1 MQNGNGE
8 PAGTTVGDVG
18 EFALIGLVGA
28 QAGTSRRVLIGPG
41 DDAAHVDTDT
51 GRVLI
56 STDLLIE
63 GRHFRRDWATA
74 EQIGRRAAAAN
85 LSDINAMGGVATAL
99 TVGLA
104 APADLPSQWVI
115 DLARG
120 LEQECA
126 AVGAHVVGGDMSDAD
141 DVVIAVTV
149 LGEASVPVTRSGAAP
164 GDIVALAGRLGW
176 SGAGLA
182 ALSRGFRSPRSVVE
196 AHLVPQPPYA
206 AGPAAASAGATS
218 MIDVSDGLLADLEH
232 IACSSDVVIDL
243 DTGRLEIPEP
253 VETVAGALGREALEF
268 VLTGGEDFALVAT
281 FGPHSDLP
289 NGWYPIGAVFEADE
303 PGVLVDG
310 EPYEGHGGHRHW
322 G

>member
-1 MQNGNGE
+1 MQSGNGE
-8 PAGTTVGDVG
+8 AVDATVGDVG
-18 EFALIGLVGA
+18 EFGMIDLVRA
-28 QAGTSRRVLIGPG
+28 QAGTGRRVLIGPG

-104 APADLPSQWVI
+104 APADLPSQWVL
-115 DLARG
+115 DLTQG
-120 LEQECA
+120 FEQECS

-141 DVVIAVTV
+141 VVVIAVTV

-182 ALSRGFRSPRSVVE
+182 ALSRGFRSPRSVVQ
-196 AHLVPQPPYA
+196 AHLVPEPPYT
-206 AGPAAASAGATS
+206 AGPAAALAGATS

-232 IACSSDVVIDL
+232 IARSSEVVIDL

-253 VETVAGALGREALEF
+253 VETVAGALGRDALEF

-281 FGPHSDLP
+281 FGPDSDLP
-289 NGWYPIGAVFEADE
+289 DGWHPIGAVFAADE

-310 EPYEGHGGHRHW
+310 EVYEGDGGHRHW
-322 G
+322 